1 MREVVAA
8 SNQACGCGAVVVR
21 GETRIDVGGAFGRFD
36 DYEAGAGT
44 VGAFEVYA
52 GLVVRDVEALD
63 CGAFLKGG
71 GEGEGEEEEAGE
83 GVGEM
88 HYDRD

>member
-1 MREVVAA
+1 MVPTPDE
-8 SNQACGCGAVVVR
+8 ACGCGAVVVR
-21 GETRIDVGGAFGRFD
+21 GEARIDVGGAFGCFD
-36 DYEAGAGT
+36 NYAAGAGA
-44 VGAFEVYA
+44 VGAFEVYG

-63 CGAFLKGG
+63 CSAFFKGG

-88 HYDRD
+88 HCE